1 MKPNAMLN
9 PVRLQVGSAN
19 AYLIPAE
26 EGDFALVD
34 AGLSAGA
41 LRRALARRGVAPAQI
56 RLIVVTH
63 AHFDHVGGLAW
74 AQAASGAPVLT
85 HPLEAD
91 LLARGAVIIPRGA
104 NAYGRMIHRLG
115 TLAARA
121 GVLRF
126 APATPDHIVEGPFA
140 LHDYGLAGELLHT
153 PGHSAGS
160 LTLLCATGDAFVGD
174 LAANHLPWGR
184 GPILPPFFGARAELL
199 ASWARLLEAGAKR
212 IHPGHGPAF
221 PAERLRARLAA
232 EQSG

>member
-1 MKPNAMLN
+1 MKPEALLN
-9 PVRLQVGSAN
+9 PLRLQVGSAN
-19 AYLIPAE
+19 AYLVPAE
-26 EGDFALVD
+26 GGGFALVD
-34 AGLSAGA
+34 AGLSARA

-74 AQAASGAPVLT
+74 AQAASGAPVLA

-91 LLARGAVIIPRGA
+91 LLARGTVVIPRGA
-104 NAYGRMIHRLG
+104 NGYGRIIHRLG

-121 GVLRF
+121 GALRF
-126 APATPDHIVEGPFA
+126 APVTPDLMVEGP
-140 LHDYGLAGELLHT
+140 LSLRDYGLAAKILPT
-153 PGHSAGS
+153 PGHTAGS

-174 LAANHLPWGR
+174 LASNHLPWGR
-184 GPILPPFFGARAELL
+184 GPILPPFFGARAALL
-199 ASWARLLEAGAKR
+199 ASWARVLEAGAAR

-232 EQSG
+232 EQHR

>member
-1 MKPNAMLN
+1 MTTATPASAQ
-9 PVRLQVGSAN
+9 RLLLGSAN

-26 EGDFALVD
+26 GGGFALVD
-34 AGLSAGA
+34 AGLTARA
-41 LRRALARRGVAPAQI
+41 LRRALARRRVAPAQL

-74 AQAASGAPVLT
+74 AQATSGAPVLA

-91 LLARGAVIIPRGA
+91 LLARGEVVIPQGG
-104 NAYGRMIHRLG
+104 NAYGRLAHRLG

-126 APATPDHIVEGPFA
+126 APVTPDLVVEEPFP
-140 LHDYGLAGELLHT
+140 LHAYGLAADILHT

-160 LTLLCATGDAFVGD
+160 LTLLCASGDAFVGD
-174 LAANHLPWGR
+174 LAANHFPWGR
-184 GPILPPFFGARAELL
+184 GPILPPFFGVREELL
-199 ASWARLLEAGAKR
+199 ASWARVLDAGARR

-221 PAERLRARLAA
+221 PAERLRVRLAA
-232 EQSG
+232 E